1 MDLNFKFTHE
11 NSSLGAV
18 LLFHGL
24 TGSPYELKKY
34 GQYLYEK
41 GYDVY
46 ADSLPGHGDNQKDIY
61 SVKYTDWLN
70 FAYSKFEELEKKYEN
85 VFVSGLCLGAVLALC
100 IASKYK
106 NRVKGV
112 ISLSTTL
119 FLDGWRLPWFSF
131 MMPIGLSTIIRFY
144 YSYPECE
151 PHGIKN
157 ERVRSIVK
165 KLLQKGD
172 VGMNDFPM
180 SGIYELLK
188 LSRFS
193 RKQLNKVVCP
203 ILLIHSEQD
212 DLTSV
217 KSAKIVYDKILSQD
231 KEMIILKDS
240 YHMVLYD
247 NEKDFVFEKS
257 IEFLN
262 NHTVSHV
269 QKEVELCCK

>member
-1 MDLNFKFTHE
+1 MELNFVLKHKS
-11 NSSLGAV
+11 NSKGAV
-18 LLFHGL
+18 ILFHGL

-34 GQYLYEK
+34 GQFLYND
-41 GYDVY
+41 GYDIY
-46 ADSLPGHGDNQKDIY
+46 AKCLPGHGDKADDIY
-61 SVKYTDWLN
+61 TVKYQDWLEFGEN
-70 FAYSKFEELEKKYEN
+70 EFLELEKKYDN
-85 VFVSGLCLGAVLALC
+85 VFVSGLCLGAVIALNLAE
-100 IASKYK
+100 KFQ

-119 FLDGWRLPWFSF
+119 FLDGWRLPWYSF
-131 MMPIGLSTIIRFY
+131 LIPLGLSTILRFY

-180 SGIYELLK
+180 TGIYELLK
-188 LSRFS
+188 LSKLT
-193 RKQLNKVVCP
+193 RKNLSKIVSP
-203 ILLIHSEQD
+203 ILLIHSEED

-217 KSAKIVYDKILSQD
+217 KSAKIVYNKISSSD
-231 KEMIILKDS
+231 KEMVILKDS

-247 NEKDFVFEKS
+247 NEKDFVFNKAL
-257 IEFLN
+257 EFLQV
-262 NHTVSHV
+262 HTPSETK
-269 QKEVELCCK
+269 KEPVCL